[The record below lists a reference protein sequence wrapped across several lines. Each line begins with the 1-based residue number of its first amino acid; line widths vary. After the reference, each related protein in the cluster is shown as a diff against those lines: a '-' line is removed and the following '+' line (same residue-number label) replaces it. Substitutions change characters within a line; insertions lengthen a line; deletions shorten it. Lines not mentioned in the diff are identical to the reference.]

1 RLSLRFRSKLRRA
14 LQRDP
19 GSSDDEGKGSFN
31 KRRKVTES
39 SEEIERRLESL
50 ICRVGEKSSS
60 SLESNLEGLATVLE
74 ADLPN
79 FKSQILQILVLCSYQ
94 LPEKCSI
101 YTTLVGLLNVRNY
114 NCGGEFVEMMLRELK
129 RLISTNQFDYARYM
143 VQFLSDLVN
152 CNLVTPTSLISLYN
166 IFISVTRQ
174 DSLQSRKDW
183 YVYAVLSSLPWAG
196 SALSEKHSVEV
207 ATLFD
212 NIRKYIVR
220 RDKSHQE
227 FLRVWS
233 TDDPHP
239 QEEYLD
245 CLFAQVCKLRE
256 DGWIEDVI
264 IRPYRAFPVL
274 ANALQHDLPDFV
286 VPPYIAEASLYPIP
300 QVIFR
305 MFDYTDCPEGP
316 LIPGN
321 HAIERWL
328 IEEQLRNTVRHFK
341 ELIKKRRCADQ
352 TSSGFSWPRE
362 KRFPLNHNDFPVYPM
377 VMYTAVF
384 IELCKLQPSMIPQ
397 VLAIAS
403 DMLYERLDTMNI
415 TCTDRFVNWFSQHLS
430 NFQFRWSWDDWS
442 DCLSCDPA
450 SPKPKF
456 IKEVLEKS
464 MRLSYHKRICDAV
477 PQDFAALVPVEPKI
491 EFKYDFKLG
500 PDHSQEERAA
510 YNASQRVITAIKT
523 KCKEDEL
530 IIMLEDIHQEESNI
544 DGSTFSLPRLEVFL
558 QSLLFLAQ
566 KSFSHSFSAIFKFH
580 KVLKWAGDGEEG
592 KVAILGITKDVWK
605 NHPQM
610 MGVLVDKMIRMQVV
624 DCASVAK
631 WIFSPNM
638 ADDFTRLYVW
648 EIMHSTIRK
657 MNKHVIKIEAELGEM
672 RSKAQV
678 SEKKSEDEEDDLM
691 NTYNIFAP
699 NQDDLQR
706 MQDQLETANGEQK
719 KLFLIIFQR
728 FIMILSDH
736 LVRCDA
742 GHTNFNTPWY
752 RNAIQRLQ
760 EIFLLHKDTVKK
772 YMSTME
778 NLLFTMD
785 LDTRILSVFKQFLSV
800 AN

>member
-1 RLSLRFRSKLRRA
+1 M
-14 LQRDP
+14 QREP
-19 GSSDDEGKGSFN
+19 GSSDDESKGSFQ

-94 LPEKCSI
+94 LPEKCTI

-129 RLISTNQFDYARYM
+129 RLISTNQFKFAQFM
-143 VQFLSDLVN
+143 IQFLSDLVN
-152 CNLVTPTSLISLYN
+152 CNVVTPSSLIALFNS
-166 IFISVTRQ
+166 FISITRQ

-183 YVYAVLSSLPWAG
+183 YVYAVLASLPWVG
-196 SALSEKHSVEV
+196 SALSEKHSIEV
-207 ATLFD
+207 STIFE
-212 NIRKYIVR
+212 NIRMYIIH
-220 RDKSHQE
+220 RDKSHRE

-245 CLFAQVCKLRE
+245 CLFAQVCKLRD

-286 VPPYIAEASLYPIP
+286 VPPHIAEGSVYPIP

-328 IEEQLRNTVRHFK
+328 IEEQLRSIVRTFNCDKK
-341 ELIKKRRCADQ
+341 ECASRLLGYPGRD
-352 TSSGFSWPRE
+352 
-362 KRFPLNHNDFPVYPM
+362 KVPLNHMIVECLMGDIFRLPESPYPL
-377 VMYTAVF
+377 VMYAAVF
-384 IELCKLQPSMIPQ
+384 IELCKLQPSMMPQ

-403 DMLYERLDTMNI
+403 DMIYERLDTMNI
-415 TCTDRFVNWFSQHLS
+415 TCVDRFVNWFSQHLS
-430 NFQFRWSWDDWS
+430 NFQFRWTWEDWN

-450 SPKPKF
+450 SPKAKF
-456 IKEVLEKS
+456 VKEVLEKC
-464 MRLSYHKRICDAV
+464 MRLAYYKRISDSV
-477 PQDFAALVPVEPKI
+477 PPEFAPLLYNEPKI
-491 EFKYDFKLG
+491 SFKYDFKSGLNL
-500 PDHSQEERAA
+500 SQEERAA
-510 YNASQRVITAIKT
+510 YTASQRVITAIKT
-523 KCKEDEL
+523 KCKDDEL
-530 IIMLEDIHQEESNI
+530 IIILEEIHQEEAST
-544 DGSTFSLPRLEVFL
+544 DGTTFCLPRLEVFL

-566 KSFSHSFSAIFKFH
+566 KSFSHSFSALYKFH

-592 KVAILGITKDVWK
+592 KIAILSITKDVWK

-610 MGVLVDKMIRMQVV
+610 MLVLVDKMIRMQIV

-631 WIFSPNM
+631 WLFSPKM

-657 MNKHVIKIEAELGEM
+657 MNKHVQKLEVELTEM
-672 RSKAQV
+672 RGKSQI
-678 SEKKSEDEEDDLM
+678 SEKKSEDEEDDIM
-691 NTYNIFAP
+691 RTYNIFAP
-699 NQDDLQR
+699 NQTDLQR
-706 MQDQLETANGEQK
+706 MQDQLDAANGEQK

-736 LVRCDA
+736 LVRCESNKTA
-742 GHTNFNTPWY
+742 FNSPWY
-752 RNAIQRLQ
+752 RNTIQRLQ

-772 YMSTME
+772 YMATME

-785 LDTRILSVFKQFLSV
+785 LDTRILSVFKQFASV
-800 AN
+800 VN